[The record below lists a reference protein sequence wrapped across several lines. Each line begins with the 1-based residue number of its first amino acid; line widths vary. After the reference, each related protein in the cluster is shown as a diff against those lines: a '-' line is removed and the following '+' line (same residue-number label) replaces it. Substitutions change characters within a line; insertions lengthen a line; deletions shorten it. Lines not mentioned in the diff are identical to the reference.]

1 MNNVSHNK
9 ICHNVA
15 VQTHAHSLLIPLT
28 KSRFDL
34 KTERDY
40 VKIKLHRN
48 YMSETLDIYEFK
60 MDLFENGKP

>member
-1 MNNVSHNK
+1 MNNVSHRN
-9 ICHNVA
+9 NWNLSVSEQQ
-15 VQTHAHSLLIPLT
+15 VDPPPTPLI
-28 KSRFDL
+28 KSKMYMKR
-34 KTERDY
+34 ERDY